1 MKLDQITAG
10 VLEAIDGQGF
20 VQKGAYNL
28 RQNGQA
34 VCHGDSE
41 NVRIVKKQDKPG
53 IDIFISGK
61 TKGEAVHIPV
71 VVSAS
76 GITDVVYNDF
86 YIEDGAD
93 VLIVAGCGIHND
105 GDEESRHDGIHAFHV
120 AAMPMY
126 GMRSAITGKE
136 KEPEAGF

>member
-105 GDEESRHDGIHAFHV
+105 GDQESRHD
-120 AAMPMY
+120 AMPMY

-136 KEPEAGF
+136 KEPAAGF

>member
-105 GDEESRHDGIHAFHV
+105 GDQESRHDGIHAFHV
-120 AAMPMY
+120 GSHANV
-126 GMRSAITGKE
+126 RHE
-136 KEPEAGF
+136 ERH